1 MSGTV
6 MVCSYIIC
14 WSPYFSFG
22 LLYVFNPIYTI
33 SLPVWFPMLLR
44 AFGHMHC
51 SLNPVIYGYLAVKM
65 FQRRRELQHTAIRRR
80 KMQQVSNVIYYASP
94 ENTVLGF

>member
-1 MSGTV
+1 
-6 MVCSYIIC
+6 
-14 WSPYFSFG
+14 
-22 LLYVFNPIYTI
+22 
-33 SLPVWFPMLLR
+33 MLLR

-80 KMQQVSNVIYYASP
+80 KMQQVSNVIYYAKP
-94 ENTVLGF
+94 ENTVLGFKIFIELEVFWVTIIGKVLR